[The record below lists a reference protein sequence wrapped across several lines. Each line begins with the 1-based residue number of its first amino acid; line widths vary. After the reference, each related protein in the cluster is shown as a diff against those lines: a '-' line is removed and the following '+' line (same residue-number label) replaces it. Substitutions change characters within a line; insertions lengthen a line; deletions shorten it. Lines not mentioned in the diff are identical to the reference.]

1 LSVVHETATKVAGG
15 DRLHLVAP
23 TRELAAEALERIA
36 PLVRERGTHGE
47 WIDFADG
54 RAWLKAEPLRGRA
67 RLRHALR
74 ASLLRRPLP
83 RLAEYENLRWLRE
96 RLFQAP
102 RPLAVGAACAAWS
115 ARWQFLLT
123 REVSETSTLGHY
135 LGEGTEDPTEVLDEL
150 AGEVA
155 RMHALHFIHRD
166 LYPRNLLVKRKDA
179 SPARRIVFLD
189 AWRGGARLQLRGA
202 AYDLGCFFLHA
213 PEWLSPR
220 RLRRFFEH
228 YLEHRSVQGK
238 PVRPDPLRRAVIAER
253 AAQFARLARKPH
265 LRRGRPLPPE
275 RWTLD

>member
-1 LSVVHETATKVAGG
+1 MVHENAVRVAGSDG
-15 DRLHLVAP
+15 LRLVAAN
-23 TRELAAEALERIA
+23 RELASEALERIA

-47 WIDFADG
+47 WIDFAGG
-54 RAWLKAEPLRGRA
+54 RAWFKAEPLRGRA
-67 RLRHALR
+67 RIRHALR
-74 ASLLRRPLP
+74 RTLLRRPLP

-102 RPLAVGAACAAWS
+102 RPLAAGTACTSGS

-123 REVSETSTLGHY
+123 REVNETSTLGHY
-135 LGEGTEDPTEVLDEL
+135 LGEGAEDPTEVLDEL

-166 LYPRNLLVKRKDA
+166 LYPRNLLVKVKDA
-179 SPARRIVFLD
+179 SCARRIFFLD

-220 RLRRFFEH
+220 RQRRFFER
-228 YLEHRSVQGK
+228 YLEHRAVQGK
-238 PVRPDPLRRAVIAER
+238 PARAAPLRRAVIAER
-253 AAQFARLARKPH
+253 AAQFARLARKPP

-275 RWTLD
+275 RWMLG